1 MADPTVPQAD
11 ETISDEVVK
20 AIADEMRG
28 CGVRPFTEEERAWRQ
43 IEVEL
48 WRQDCQQRD
57 QEQRQF
63 AEQRRAA
70 QEREAADQ
78 ARREAELAAQAAK
91 AKNRREFFQRQ
102 QEREQRRDITALRS
116 RVAQQGLWQRD
127 VERAARNAVSQQQR
141 QALIAD
147 LERSINPPPQPEPE
161 VHYIEPYEGSNRL
174 GDSDFNVKLLSAPMR
189 WR

>member
-1 MADPTVPQAD
+1 MSD
-11 ETISDEVVK
+11 ETIPDEAVA
-20 AIADEMRG
+20 AIADEMRN
-28 CGVRPFTEEERAWRQ
+28 CSVPRPFTEEERAWRQ

-48 WRQDCQQRD
+48 WRHECQQRD
-57 QEQRQF
+57 QEQRRL

-70 QEREAADQ
+70 QEREAAGQ
-78 ARREAELAAQAAK
+78 VRREAELAARAAK

-116 RVAQQGLWQRD
+116 RVAQQASWQRD
-127 VERAARNAVSQQQR
+127 VEQAARNAVSQQRR

-147 LERSINPPPQPEPE
+147 LERSFNPPPQPEPE

-174 GDSDFNVKLLSAPMR
+174 GDSDFNVSLMSQPMR
-189 WR
+189 WW